1 MSGGTPADTGQRSD
15 RYVEPSGWV
24 GWIIFAGA
32 MMVMLGFFH
41 AIAGLV
47 ALFKDDY
54 FLVRTSG
61 LVVNVDYTT
70 WGWVHL
76 ILGIVVGLAGVAL
89 FAGAMWARIVAVILA
104 LCSAIINLAFTSA
117 YPIWSAIM
125 IAVDILVIY
134 AVTAHGRE
142 MDTV

>member
-1 MSGGTPADTGQRSD
+1 MSARHRATAGAADARTRAAHLARRCASASTSPGAGEVSTVAITNPAGKTWVERRPHMSRGAQRSD

-32 MMVMLGFFH
+32 MMIMLGFFH

-54 FLVRTSG
+54 FLVKTSG

-76 ILGIVVGLAGVAL
+76 IL
-89 FAGAMWARIVAVILA
+89 
-104 LCSAIINLAFTSA
+104 
-117 YPIWSAIM
+117 
-125 IAVDILVIY
+125 
-134 AVTAHGRE
+134 
-142 MDTV
+142 

>member
-1 MSGGTPADTGQRSD
+1 MSGGMQRSD

-32 MMVMLGFFH
+32 MMIMLGFFH

-54 FLVRTSG
+54 FLVKTSG

-70 WGWVHL
+70 WG
-76 ILGIVVGLAGVAL
+76 
-89 FAGAMWARIVAVILA
+89 
-104 LCSAIINLAFTSA
+104 
-117 YPIWSAIM
+117 
-125 IAVDILVIY
+125 
-134 AVTAHGRE
+134 
-142 MDTV
+142 

>member
-1 MSGGTPADTGQRSD
+1 MSYSTTEDERRRRHPEPTG
-15 RYVEPSGWV
+15 WT
-24 GWIIFAGA
+24 GWIAFAGL
-32 MMVMLGFFH
+32 MMIMLGAFH

-47 ALFKDDY
+47 GLFKDEY
-54 FLVRTSG
+54 FLVGKDG
-61 LVVNVDYTT
+61 LVVTLDYTA

-76 ILGIVVGLAGVAL
+76 ILGVVVGLAG
-89 FAGAMWARIVAVILA
+89 AGLLAGQTWARVVAVILA
-104 LCSAIINLAFTSA
+104 LISAVVNLGFLSA

-142 MDTV
+142 MQAIP

>member
-1 MSGGTPADTGQRSD
+1 MSGGTPANQGQRSD
-15 RYVEPSGWV
+15 QYVEPSGWV
-24 GWIIFAGA
+24 GMIIFAGA
-32 MMVMLGFFH
+32 MMIMLGFFH

-54 FLVRTSG
+54 YLVGQSG

-70 WGWVHL
+70 WGWVQL
-76 ILGIVVGLAGVAL
+76 ILGIVAGLAGAAL
-89 FAGAMWARIVAVILA
+89 FAGATWARIVAVLLA
-104 LCSAIINLAFTSA
+104 LFSAITNLAFTSA

-142 MDTV
+142 MDAV